1 MPWLSLAVTV
11 RPVKVLSFPAIL
23 VGLFLV
29 NYEPLFSTGID
40 EARTSLS
47 WRLDAVL
54 IGSSLPT
61 VLAMSFFSIEAL
73 IDDWFAPCAEA
84 IVFSSAFRGLKF
96 FSLCA
101 KF

>member
-1 MPWLSLAVTV
+1 M
-11 RPVKVLSFPAIL
+11 
-23 VGLFLV
+23 
-29 NYEPLFSTGID
+29 FSTGID

-47 WRLDAVL
+47 CRLDAVL
-54 IGSSLPT
+54 IGSSLLPT

-84 IVFSSAFRGLKF
+84 MVFSSAFKGLKF